1 MQTAVLCYTQPLNNG
16 IFTAYEY
23 FFFEFTPFCHA
34 YSNFYLSLKDL
45 EILDEFNF
53 NLLPNLQVHKNLFVQ
68 KDPDFLKKMVESYRH
83 NCLSERIFLKT

>member
-23 FFFEFTPFCHA
+23 FFWIYPFLSRIFEFLPVIKRLRN
-34 YSNFYLSLKDL
+34 SWRINF
-45 EILDEFNF
+45 I
-53 NLLPNLQVHKNLFVQ
+53 LLPNFQVHKNLFVQ
-68 KDPDFLKKMVESYRH
+68 KDPDFLKKMVESYLH